1 MLGST
6 QGCAVVAALLRGC
19 GGSAPGTPV
28 LGLPK
33 HPLKLRVTPAAL
45 FTGSSW
51 PAASGCAWLWAD
63 TSSHTLPQR
72 PGSTRHHQDLTAMPS
87 ATHTSLLSVHPPYI
101 ANTSAPG
108 AAREQ
113 PLPGSAHRTA
123 PHSPR
128 LSRSTAGGA
137 APSGADGTAA
147 PRPPHSCTPP
157 LQGCLLSDPRT
168 RPGRTA
174 AALPAVLSRG
184 VGGWAG
190 RGGPLLQA
198 AGGADG
204 AAPHRPAAP
213 AGGEPRSRPA
223 LQAGSAPR
231 AGKRR
236 AGCVRACVC
245 VQRRC
250 AGGCVCVCVSV
261 CARCWAGAYVLPCS
275 ACARVR
281 GGGGGARVC
290 SCTGGV

>member
-1 MLGST
+1 
-6 QGCAVVAALLRGC
+6 
-19 GGSAPGTPV
+19 
-28 LGLPK
+28 
-33 HPLKLRVTPAAL
+33 
-45 FTGSSW
+45 
-51 PAASGCAWLWAD
+51 
-63 TSSHTLPQR
+63 
-72 PGSTRHHQDLTAMPS
+72 MPS

-236 AGCVRACVC
+236 AGCVRARVC

-250 AGGCVCVCVSV
+250 AGGMRVCVRVCVCTLLGGRL
-261 CARCWAGAYVLPCS
+261 CATVQRLCAGWG
-275 ACARVR
+275 R
-281 GGGGGARVC
+281 GGGACVFVHGRCLRGGLRSDGDPHGCVCTVAAAAQSLQEPWGGRGPACVQGRVQRVQGVRVC
-290 SCTGGV
+290 AQRVVQEHSGRM